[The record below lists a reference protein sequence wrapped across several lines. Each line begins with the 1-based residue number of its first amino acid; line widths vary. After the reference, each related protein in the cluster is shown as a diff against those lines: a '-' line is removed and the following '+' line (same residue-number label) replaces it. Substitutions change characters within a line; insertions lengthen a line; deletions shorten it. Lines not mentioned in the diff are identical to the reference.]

1 MRPERTLLFGVAR
14 RRARPLA
21 LGCSASM
28 VHQACEALVPL
39 AIGLAVDHAVDGGR
53 PPSIV
58 LAVAAVLVL
67 FVVLSTCGGLQ
78 YWILNV
84 TLQREAH
91 ELRVQAA
98 NRILADPAAG
108 RERTAGELMAILTS
122 DTAAV
127 AAIVSA
133 AALIVSGFAGL
144 AVTVVVLVRI
154 DLWLALGLVL
164 VVPLLMAGIDRI
176 APWLQRKVAAQ
187 QQTGGLAAA
196 FAAELVTSLRPIR
209 GFGGIDEGARR
220 YRAVSR
226 RSRDAALDAAS
237 ASATVAAVGLVATA
251 LVVVATAAVAGQM
264 ALSGRITVGEL
275 ITVVAMASFVA
286 DPVQRVASGVQKVAV
301 SRASAARVAP
311 LLPAPEGPRTESA
324 RPVFPRIAGWDGT
337 LCPGEMLGVVTADP
351 AAAQRITGAFE
362 KLTAPQLVVE
372 PAVAYLLGGTLEA
385 ALDTGRDTPPEWRAQ
400 ALVAASADT
409 LETETLLGG
418 GANLS
423 GGQRQ
428 RLALARALAAD
439 PAVLVLRDPLT
450 AVDAVTEDAVA
461 RQLRLLRNQ
470 PRHATV
476 VVSTSPPLLMSCDRV
491 VFLPSSPG
499 RTSAVTGRHS
509 ALMKR
514 PDYRE
519 VVLR

>member
-1 MRPERTLLFGVAR
+1 MRPERALLLGVAR

-39 AIGLAVDHAVDGGR
+39 AIGLAVDHAVDGGSHA
-53 PPSIV
+53 SIMI
-58 LAVAAVLVL
+58 AVAAVLGLFAVL
-67 FVVLSTCGGLQ
+67 ATCGGIQ

-84 TLQREAH
+84 ALQREAH
-91 ELRVQAA
+91 TLRVRTA
-98 NRILADPAAG
+98 NGLLADPSAG
-108 RERTAGELMAILTS
+108 RGRTAGELMAILTS

-154 DLWLALGLVL
+154 DLGLGLGLVL

-176 APWLQRKVAAQ
+176 GPWLEGKVAAQ

-196 FAAELVTSLRPIR
+196 FAAELVTALRPIR
-209 GFGGIDEGARR
+209 GFGGIDEAARR
-220 YRAVSR
+220 YQAVSQ
-226 RSRDAALDAAS
+226 RSRNAALDAAS
-237 ASATVAAVGLVATA
+237 ASAVVAGVGLVATA
-251 LVVVATAAVAGQM
+251 LVVVTTAAVAGQM

-311 LLPAPEGPRTESA
+311 LLPAVAVEPMPERVPEW
-324 RPVFPRIAGWDGT
+324 PVEVR
-337 LCPGEMLGVVTADP
+337 PGEMLGVVTTNP
-351 AAAQRITGAFE
+351 TAAQRIAEEFE
-362 KLTAPQLVVE
+362 RLTAPQLLVE
-372 PAVAYLLGGTLEA
+372 PAAAYLLGGSLAA
-385 ALDTGRDTPPEWRAQ
+385 ALDTGRDTPPEWIARA
-400 ALVAASADT
+400 LTAAAADT
-409 LETETLLGG
+409 VETRTLLGG

-428 RLALARALAAD
+428 RMALARALAAD

-450 AVDAVTEDAVA
+450 AVDAVTEDTIA

-470 PRHATV
+470 DRHTTV

-491 VFLPSSPG
+491 VFVPSPPDEK
-499 RTSAVTGRHS
+499 TVVDRHS
-509 ALMKR
+509 VLMQR

-519 VVLR
+519 AVLR